1 MKRNKLIK
9 HLLDNNCV
17 FKREGGDH
25 SIYINLKTSKRTA
38 IPRHIEIGDVFCNE
52 ICKQLGIPKIKE

>member
-17 FKREGGDH
+17 FKREGAGH
-25 SIYINLKTSKRTA
+25 SIYKNLTTGKRTA
-38 IPRHIEIGDVFCNE
+38 VPRHIEIKDVVCNV
-52 ICKQLGIPKIKE
+52 ICKELDIPKIK